1 MNENTIHI
9 SQPNNGKWQFPFKK
23 SLMLIIAYCALCLWD
38 NQARAQQINLNVK
51 QEKLINVL
59 KQVRK
64 QSNYAFVFNSTLQQ
78 KAQPVTANFK
88 GISLE
93 AALNNIFKE
102 QAYLQY
108 ELLDKTIYIKV
119 KSKNSQSSNV
129 GIETQTING
138 KVTDSL
144 GKTISGASVSV
155 DGTQIQ
161 TTTDL
166 DGRYQ
171 IRTEQGQSL
180 VFRYIG
186 YATQR
191 LPVNGTELN
200 VTMKQAV
207 ETLDEVNLIINTGYQ
222 NLPKERATGSFVQI
236 DNTLLNRKISTNI
249 LERIDGVAPGVYF
262 NGTATERISVTGFAR
277 NVGITIRG
285 QNSFSSTTAYPLIVV
300 DNFPYEG
307 EINNINPNDIENI
320 TILKDAAAAS
330 IWGARAGNGVIVIT
344 TKKGARNQKMKIDV
358 NANVTAINKPDL
370 YYSKDY
376 LNAESYIGVEK
387 YLFDQ
392 GYFNSDLTNTTTRLT
407 VSPAVE
413 IFNKLKADPTN
424 TSLLAQ
430 LEALKQQDIRK
441 DYDQYIY
448 QKAVNQQYALGLRG
462 GTDKTTYAFSI
473 GYDQN
478 ALNLVNNDYKR
489 LTINSTNTYSPVKN
503 LDLTVALNYSN
514 NQNIENNNFG
524 FRAYSSTGGKYQQPF
539 PYAQLADANGN
550 AQAIPQGLRMS
561 YLDEM
566 EAKGYLD
573 WHYRPLN
580 EINNNDISTR
590 VNSLLMRFAAKYRII
605 PQLNVELQYQNEK
618 QDIVNRQYNS
628 LQVYSTRSIINTYA
642 TINPTTKQLNYVFPL
657 GAVLNLNNY
666 KRNADNLRGQLNYRQ
681 NIGEH
686 EITAIA
692 GAEIR
697 EITNDGFTR
706 NSYGY
711 NDQFGTSISALDF
724 VTFFPVNPSGTARIP
739 SLSSG
744 YSGFTNRYI
753 SYYANAGYNYKS
765 RYTLTLSARKDG
777 ANIFGANT
785 NDKITPLWSA
795 GLGWEISK
803 EPFYHLDQIPYL
815 RLRASYGYNGNV
827 NPSGTALLTGSYTV
841 DPITGAQYITG
852 VDAANPELRWEKIKN
867 INLGMDVGAL
877 NNRITATLEWYYKNG
892 FDLLQATPLA
902 PQTGFTTYNANAANS
917 RSSGIDLTLNS
928 QNLTGALKWN
938 TSLLLGTLKD
948 KATKFSPVRT
958 SNSIATNG
966 RAVGYPM
973 FAIFSYKWAGL
984 NPTNGNPQGYLK
996 GKVSEDYTAIYNNFN
1011 PDSLVY
1017 SGTARP
1023 KAFGYIRN
1031 DFSYKNIS
1039 LSVNIGYKFGHV
1051 FRRSSTS
1058 LNYRDILNQ
1067 AQHIDYESR
1076 WQKPG
1081 DELTTNVP
1089 SIAYPNNTNRNNF
1102 YQYAEILVEKA
1113 DHIRLQDVKL
1123 NYSLQGQKL
1132 GIKVIQINLYAYANN
1147 LGIIWRKNRLGL
1159 DPDAVLYPN
1168 PTSFAFG
1175 LNVTL

>member
-1 MNENTIHI
+1 MNEKNIHTNQI
-9 SQPNNGKWQFPFKK
+9 RRPRLYPGPSFLYLLGCIFLLMSAPGKAQ
-23 SLMLIIAYCALCLWD
+23 
-38 NQARAQQINLNVK
+38 AQQITLNVK
-51 QEKLINVL
+51 QEKLITVL
-59 KQVRK
+59 KQVRR
-64 QSNYAFVFNSTLQQ
+64 QSNYAFVFNAELQQ
-78 KAQPVTANFK
+78 KAQPVTVQFK
-88 GISLE
+88 AISLE
-93 AALNNIFKE
+93 TALNNIFKE
-102 QAYLQY
+102 QPYLQY
-108 ELLDKTIYIKV
+108 ELQDRTIYIKA
-119 KSKNSQSSNV
+119 KSSNRQV
-129 GIETQTING
+129 GNTGIEAQTITG

-144 GKTISGASVSV
+144 GRAISGASVSV
-155 DGTQIQ
+155 DGAEIQ
-161 TTTDL
+161 ATTGL

-171 IRTEQGQSL
+171 IRAEQGQSL

-186 YATQR
+186 FATQR
-191 LPVNGTELN
+191 LYANGTELN

-207 ETLDEVNLIINTGYQ
+207 ETLNEVNVTINTGYQ
-222 NLPKERATGSFVQI
+222 TLPKERATGSFVQI
-236 DNTLLNRKISTNI
+236 GNKLLSRKISTNI
-249 LERIDGVAPGVYF
+249 LDRIDGVAPGVYF
-262 NGTATERISVTGFAR
+262 NGTATERISTTGFAR
-277 NVGITIRG
+277 NTGITIRG
-285 QNSFSSTTAYPLIVV
+285 QNSFSTTTAYPLIVV

-344 TKKGARNQKMKIDV
+344 TKKGARNQKMKIEV
-358 NANVTAINKPDL
+358 NANVTVINKPDL

-376 LNAESYIGVEK
+376 LNSESYIGVEK

-413 IFNKLKADPTN
+413 IFNKLKTDPTN
-424 TSLLAQ
+424 ATLLAQ

-441 DYDQYIY
+441 DYDAYIY

-462 GTDKTTYAFSI
+462 GTDKTTYALSV

-478 ALNLVNNDYKR
+478 ALNLVNNAYKR
-489 LTINSTNTYSPVKN
+489 LTVNSTNTYSPVKN

-514 NQNIENNNFG
+514 NKNTENNNFG
-524 FRAYSSTGGKYQQPF
+524 FRAYNSTGGKYLQPF

-550 AQAIPQGLRMS
+550 PQAIPQGLRMS
-561 YLDEM
+561 YLDDM
-566 EAKGYLD
+566 ESKGYLD
-573 WHYRPLN
+573 WHFRPLN

-590 VNSLLMRFAAKYRII
+590 VTSLLMRFAAKYQII
-605 PQLNVELQYQNEK
+605 PQLNVELQYQNER
-618 QDIVNRQYNS
+618 QNIENRQYNS
-628 LQVYSTRSIINTYA
+628 LQVYSTRSLINTYA
-642 TINPTTKQLNYVFPL
+642 SINPTTKQLNYVFPL
-657 GAVLNLNNY
+657 GAVLNLYSY
-666 KRNADNLRGQLNYRQ
+666 KRDADNLRGQLNYRQ

-697 EITNDGFTR
+697 EITNEGFTR

-744 YSGFTNRYI
+744 YSAFTNRYI
-753 SYYANAGYNYKS
+753 SYYANAGYSYRS
-765 RYTLTLSARKDG
+765 RYTLNLSARKDG

-795 GLGWEISK
+795 GLGWEISR
-803 EPFYHLDQIPYL
+803 EPFYRLEQLPYL

-827 NPSGTALLTGSYTV
+827 NPSGTALLTGSYSV
-841 DPITGAQYITG
+841 DPITGAQFISG

-867 INLGMDVGAL
+867 INLSLDIGAA
-877 NNRITATLEWYYKNG
+877 NNRITATLEWYYKSG
-892 FDLLQATPLA
+892 FDLLQPTPLA

-917 RSSGIDLTLNS
+917 RSRGIDLSINS
-928 QNLTGALKWN
+928 QNLTGIIKWN

-948 KATKFSPVRT
+948 KAVKFSPVRT
-958 SNSIATNG
+958 SNSIATTG

-973 FAIFSYKWAGL
+973 FAVFSYKWAGL
-984 NPTNGNPQGYLK
+984 NPSNGNPRGYLN
-996 GKVSEDYTAIYNNFN
+996 GKVSEDYTAIFNNFN

-1023 KAFGYIRN
+1023 KAFGYLRN

-1039 LSVNIGYKFGHV
+1039 LSVNIGYKFGYV

-1067 AQHIDYESR
+1067 AQHADYDAR

-1113 DHIRLQDVKL
+1113 DHIRLQDIKL
-1123 NYSLQGQKL
+1123 SYSLQGRQL
-1132 GIKVIQINLYAYANN
+1132 GIKALQQINLYAYANN
-1147 LGIIWRKNRLGL
+1147 LGIIWRKNKLGL
-1159 DPDAVLYPN
+1159 DPDATLYPN